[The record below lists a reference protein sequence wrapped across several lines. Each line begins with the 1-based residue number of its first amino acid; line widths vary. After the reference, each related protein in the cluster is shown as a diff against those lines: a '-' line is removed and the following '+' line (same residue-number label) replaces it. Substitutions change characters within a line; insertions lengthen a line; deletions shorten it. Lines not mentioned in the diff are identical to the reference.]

1 MIRNYLRL
9 VIRQLLNEKIHTF
22 IIVVGLAIGIA
33 SALIIAQYV
42 EFELSFDKS
51 VRDRENIYYT
61 YLSWVRPENVV
72 DGRAFPAIA
81 PFAKTNISEVKE
93 CVRATVGDETPV
105 HLRLE
110 ENGQVIKSVAAT
122 NFYFVD
128 YNFLDFF
135 SMPLVAGDAN
145 ALREPYSMVLTKT
158 LAGKL
163 FGGNNPLNEI
173 ISFIAPG
180 RPKVEFI
187 VKGVVADPLSNSS
200 VQFNALMSLSTV
212 GSEWKTMDES
222 WFGGDFQTYIK
233 LHPGSNYKVV
243 EEKLNKLSAAS
254 IDPTEH
260 QLDLKI
266 DIKLTPFN
274 EYHFFRH
281 HNTTT
286 TQQIHFTGD
295 KRLLIYFSILGA
307 LIILISWANYI
318 NLSTAKAISRAKEVG
333 LRKVSGATRGNLV
346 VQFFLEF
353 LFLNIISL
361 VLALTFTQLLFG
373 LFANIIGSRAEWVFW
388 TRPMFWLL
396 VIGITLVS
404 TIVSGIYPAL
414 VISGYKPAR
423 VLAGNFARSSGG
435 MALRKTLVIFQFALS
450 VFMVA
455 SIYVISRQLYFMQDK
470 ELGLTA
476 QQVIVIP
483 TQELDPSMKQLDVF
497 QTLRLKLKG
506 DDHFVSTSAGGT
518 FPGAN
523 IPRNMIWS
531 SDKDPT
537 RKSLAFDMNIVRQD
551 YFKTM
556 GIPLIAGRE
565 FRADPLIDTAYAI
578 INERGAV
585 LLGFND
591 PSKAI
596 GEKIV
601 SGDTKKAFEI
611 IGVVKDFSANL
622 KVKNGAE
629 IFLSRDMFTGNALW
643 GYMNMF
649 VRVSNKDI
657 KTSVDVLEARWAEIF
672 GDMPKDYFFL
682 DKYFDTFYKQERQFA
697 GVFGYFAMIGIA
709 VTCMGLFG
717 LSVYET
723 NSRRKEIGIRKTVG
737 ASAFRILWM
746 FSENYLKLVLISVLI
761 TIPFAYSILR
771 EWLNNYPDHIVL
783 QWDALVVPALIMCFL
798 AIGTVGYHTLK
809 AASTNPVNSLRNY

>member
-1 MIRNYLRL
+1 
-9 VIRQLLNEKIHTF
+9 
-22 IIVVGLAIGIA
+22 
-33 SALIIAQYV
+33 
-42 EFELSFDKS
+42 
-51 VRDRENIYYT
+51 
-61 YLSWVRPENVV
+61 
-72 DGRAFPAIA
+72 
-81 PFAKTNISEVKE
+81 
-93 CVRATVGDETPV
+93 
-105 HLRLE
+105 
-110 ENGQVIKSVAAT
+110 
-122 NFYFVD
+122 
-128 YNFLDFF
+128 
-135 SMPLVAGDAN
+135 
-145 ALREPYSMVLTKT
+145 
-158 LAGKL
+158 
-163 FGGNNPLNEI
+163 
-173 ISFIAPG
+173 
-180 RPKVEFI
+180 
-187 VKGVVADPLSNSS
+187 
-200 VQFNALMSLSTV
+200 
-212 GSEWKTMDES
+212 
-222 WFGGDFQTYIK
+222 
-233 LHPGSNYKVV
+233 
-243 EEKLNKLSAAS
+243 
-254 IDPTEH
+254 
-260 QLDLKI
+260 
-266 DIKLTPFN
+266 
-274 EYHFFRH
+274 
-281 HNTTT
+281 
-286 TQQIHFTGD
+286 
-295 KRLLIYFSILGA
+295 
-307 LIILISWANYI
+307 
-318 NLSTAKAISRAKEVG
+318 
-333 LRKVSGATRGNLV
+333 
-346 VQFFLEF
+346 
-353 LFLNIISL
+353 
-361 VLALTFTQLLFG
+361 
-373 LFANIIGSRAEWVFW
+373 
-388 TRPMFWLL
+388 LL